1 MAGPNVGGATLQQKE
16 PFSIKRFFS
25 KKSNIFLLIE
35 GIFFAWF
42 IFAFLIY
49 PNLNLFADV
58 LFSGVGAGHA
68 GHQKL
73 LHPGHFYVCYR

>member
-42 IFAFLIY
+42 IFAVQRQ
-49 PNLNLFADV
+49 PWRKHPEN
-58 LFSGVGAGHA
+58 SGVGAGYA

-73 LHPGHFYVCYR
+73 LHPGHFHVCYR